1 MASFRKLPSGKWQ
14 AQVER
19 NGVRKSKSF
28 PSKQEAKD
36 WAARTEYLI
45 KKEPNGPVPTFGEV
59 MTRYADTESPKRR
72 GHKWEYIRL
81 NKLCRDQIATVK
93 ITELQ
98 SSDLADW
105 RDRRLGEVAP
115 GSVHREMALMGSV
128 LSTAKK
134 EWGLIDRNPME
145 DVRKPRKPAP
155 RDRLPTKAEFEA
167 LAISAGDDLTNATAR
182 AYHAFLFACETAMRA
197 GEIVGLTWD
206 DINGSVAHLPMT
218 KNGSARDVPLSSE
231 ALSLLYKL
239 PKTYKMYKTDNS
251 VFGLDSRQLDVLWR
265 KVRDRAGVEGLRFH
279 DSRAYATTQLA
290 KKVDVLTLARITG
303 HKDIRMLMTYYRETA
318 EDIAKK
324 LG

>member
-28 PSKQEAKD
+28 PSKQEARD
-36 WAARTEYLI
+36 WAARAEYLI
-45 KKEPNGPVPTFGEV
+45 KKEPNGPAPTFGEV

-72 GHKWEYIRL
+72 GHRWEYIRL
-81 NKLCRDQIATVK
+81 NKLCRDQIAAIKVAD
-93 ITELQ
+93 LQ
-98 SSDLADW
+98 PSDLADW

-115 GSVHREMALMGSV
+115 ASVHREMALMGSV
-128 LSTAKK
+128 LSTARK

-145 DVRKPRKPAP
+145 DVRKPRRPAP
-155 RDRLPTKAEFEA
+155 RDRLPTAAEFEA
-167 LAISAGDDLTNATAR
+167 LAISAGDDLTNSTAR

-197 GEIVGLTWD
+197 GEIVGLTWG
-206 DINGSVAHLPMT
+206 DINGRVAHLPMT

-231 ALSLLYKL
+231 AMKLLEAL
-239 PKTYKMYKTDNS
+239 PRLDP
-251 VFGLDSRQLDVLWR
+251 VFGLDSSQLDVLWR

-279 DSRAYATTQLA
+279 DSRAAATTKLA

-303 HKDIRMLMTYYRETA
+303 HRDIKMLMVYYRETA